1 MIRPQR
7 KVSTFF
13 RVISAVQ
20 SVVLTTFLVIPPNVV
35 QAQTFNVLN
44 LPEPGSLVNVSA
56 AFVPVLIKGIS
67 LHPENP
73 LVFDFIVDPGNT
85 GYGDEQI
92 REEGQRLIK
101 YFLAALTVPEK
112 DLWVNL
118 SPYEKDRIIPTAF
131 GQTEMGRDLLA
142 QDYILKQ
149 ISASMIYP
157 ERDLGK
163 DFWGRVYQKAKEAYG
178 TVKIPVST
186 FNKVWIVPD
195 RAVIVENN
203 QTAFVAKGHLKVMLE
218 EDYAALNEKRAGEI
232 LGNKNIKEQDLKKIN
247 NISSSV
253 VREIILPEIEK
264 EVNEGKNFAQLRQ
277 IYYSLVLAA
286 WFKNNLKD
294 NILTQ
299 VYADQKK
306 ISGVDIEDKNAKE
319 QIYDRDRKSV
329 V

>member
-118 SPYEKDRIIPTAF
+118 SPYEKDRIMPAGF
-131 GQTEMGRDLLA
+131 GVT
-142 QDYILKQ
+142 
-149 ISASMIYP
+149 
-157 ERDLGK
+157 
-163 DFWGRVYQKAKEAYG
+163 
-178 TVKIPVST
+178 
-186 FNKVWIVPD
+186 
-195 RAVIVENN
+195 
-203 QTAFVAKGHLKVMLE
+203 
-218 EDYAALNEKRAGEI
+218 
-232 LGNKNIKEQDLKKIN
+232 
-247 NISSSV
+247 
-253 VREIILPEIEK
+253 
-264 EVNEGKNFAQLRQ
+264 
-277 IYYSLVLAA
+277 
-286 WFKNNLKD
+286 
-294 NILTQ
+294 
-299 VYADQKK
+299 
-306 ISGVDIEDKNAKE
+306 
-319 QIYDRDRKSV
+319 
-329 V
+329 